1 MHLLLFFTEGMSLK
15 KWEEAGIL
23 SRELKPYLELHLL
36 GIEISFITYGD
47 KEDLDLSKRIDG
59 LNIYCNQ
66 MNLPMPLYKKLIH
79 ILHYK
84 AFKSCNI
91 IKTNQM
97 FGSNIALRCAK
108 YFKKPLFSRF
118 GYMLS
123 EFEKNENRE
132 YENFIDLENK
142 VFDYA
147 DKIIVTTKSIK
158 SEVEKRI
165 NKQVDKILIV
175 PNYVD
180 TDLFKPK
187 SNKIIKYDVLFV
199 GRIVYQ
205 KNLISLLKALD
216 TLNSNALIIGN
227 GHLRD
232 ELISQ
237 FSHLEE
243 RITWVKC
250 IPNNE
255 LPIIMNQSKLFVLP
269 SHYEGHP
276 KILLEAMS
284 CGMAALGA
292 NSPGISGLIK
302 HGINGYLSNIDS
314 DSIRIAINELL
325 SESDLRKSLGHSAR
339 EFALKNFSL
348 EKVVKIEY
356 DLYKSIF

>member
-1 MHLLLFFTEGMSLK
+1 MHLLLFFTENMSLK
-15 KWEEAGIL
+15 KWEDLGIL
-23 SRELKPYLELHLL
+23 SREIKPYLELNSL

-47 KEDLDLSKRIDG
+47 REDLNFSKIIG
-59 LNIYCNQ
+59 GINIYCNQ
-66 MNLPMPLYKKLIH
+66 MNLPMPLYKMLIH
-79 ILHYK
+79 FLHYK

-108 YFKKPLFSRF
+108 YFRKPLFSRF

-123 EFEKNENRE
+123 EFEKNENRK
-132 YENFIDLENK
+132 YEKFISMENK

-325 SESDLRKSLGHSAR
+325 SESDLRKSLGYSAR

>member
-165 NKQVDKILIV
+165 NNKLDKIIIV

-187 SNKIIKYDVLFV
+187 DNKIKKYDILFV

-216 TLNSNALIIGN
+216 NVNVNALIIGD
-227 GHLRD
+227 GYFRD
-232 ELISQ
+232 ELISK
-237 FSHLEE
+237 FVHLKE
-243 RITWVKC
+243 RITWEKC

-255 LPIIMNQSKLFVLP
+255 LPNIMNQSSLFVLP
-269 SHYEGHP
+269 SYYEGHP

-284 CGMAALGA
+284 CAMAVLGA
-292 NSPGISGLIK
+292 NSPGIVELLK
-302 HGINGYLSNIDS
+302 HGINGYLSNPDS
-314 DSIRIAINELL
+314 DSISIAINKLI
-325 SESDLRKSLGHSAR
+325 SEPALRQSLGHSAR
-339 EFALKNFSL
+339 EYALNNFSL
-348 EKVVKIEY
+348 EKVVKLEY
-356 DLYKSIF
+356 ELYKNIL

>member
-1 MHLLLFFTEGMSLK
+1 MHLLLFFTESMSLK
-15 KWEEAGIL
+15 KWDESGIF
-23 SRELKPYLELHLL
+23 SREIKPYLELHSL

-47 KEDLDLSKRIDG
+47 KEDLDISKRIDG

-132 YENFIDLENK
+132 YEKFIDLENK

-165 NKQVDKILIV
+165 NKQLDKIIIV

-180 TDLFKPK
+180 TDLFKPQNNLIK
-187 SNKIIKYDVLFV
+187 KYDILFI
-199 GRIVYQ
+199 GRIVQQ

-216 TLNSNALIIGN
+216 TMDVNALIVGD
-227 GHLRD
+227 GYLRD

-237 FSHLEE
+237 YMHLSEK
-243 RITWVKC
+243 ITWMKG

-255 LPIIMNQSKLFVLP
+255 LPNIMNQSTLFILP

-284 CGMAALGA
+284 CGMTVIGA
-292 NSPGISGLIK
+292 NSPGIFEIIQ
-302 HGINGYLSNIDS
+302 HGINGYLCNTDP
-314 DSIRIAINELL
+314 DSICLTFEELL
-325 SESDLRKSLGHSAR
+325 SNADLRKSLGHNAR
-339 EFALKNFSL
+339 EYALKNFSL
-348 EKVVKIEY
+348 EKIVKLEY
-356 DLYKSIF
+356 DLYSSIV